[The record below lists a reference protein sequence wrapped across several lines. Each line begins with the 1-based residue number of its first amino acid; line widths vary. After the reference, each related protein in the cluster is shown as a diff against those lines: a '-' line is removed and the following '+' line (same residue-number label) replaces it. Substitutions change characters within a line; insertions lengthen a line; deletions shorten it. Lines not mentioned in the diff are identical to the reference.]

1 MKFKEYI
8 QSEVNRKEYE
18 PSHDAWDRIQ
28 ARMENQA
35 PVVVIEK
42 SSKKWWAIAA
52 AVIGLAVCTTVY
64 FSMTKDN
71 FQPEMVINHENN
83 SKIKKSSNSKLED
96 QTPVEI
102 LNQIEEQQESK
113 IANSKSISTPVSES
127 VSEEKEQ
134 MVSNQVQDSKGLEDN
149 RPQTIQKPAIANGL
163 KSIPVPQQVATNLD
177 TVNVKQK
184 KKGSYVDPSMLLYS
198 IENKEALKETQKEK
212 TRVAVIDLNK

>member
-1 MKFKEYI
+1 MKFKHYI
-8 QSEVNRKEYE
+8 QSEINQKEVE

-64 FSMTKDN
+64 FSMNNETN
-71 FQPEMVINHENN
+71 VPQIVNESAVPEIKN
-83 SKIKKSSNSKLED
+83 SSETSPQEHSA
-96 QTPVEI
+96 TEI
-102 LNQIEEQQESK
+102 LNQIEEIDNREMVESK
-113 IANSKSISTPVSES
+113 SNPTSSPQPMK
-127 VSEEKEQ
+127 EEKEQ
-134 MVSNQVQDSKGLEDN
+134 MVSNQNSDPNITEELQQQS
-149 RPQTIQKPAIANGL
+149 IQKPALATGL
-163 KSIPVPQQVATNLD
+163 KPVPQQMVTNLD
-177 TVNVKQK
+177 TVKVKK
-184 KKGSYVDPSMLLYS
+184 KKGNYVDPNMLLYS